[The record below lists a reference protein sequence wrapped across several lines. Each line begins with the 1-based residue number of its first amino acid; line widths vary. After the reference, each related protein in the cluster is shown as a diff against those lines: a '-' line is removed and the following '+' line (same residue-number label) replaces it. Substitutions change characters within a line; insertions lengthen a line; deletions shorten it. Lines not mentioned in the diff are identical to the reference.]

1 MTDTCARVDC
11 DRPAYSLQ
19 HCRQH
24 YRRWL
29 KTGTLIVDEPSPL
42 IDAQPLVA
50 AIERRLVGQ
59 TLTWLMPDK
68 ADQAAYHR
76 ARKSGRISEVVADRI
91 AVRAL
96 RMTIDEV
103 TL

>member
-1 MTDTCARVDC
+1 MAVCARVDC
-11 DRPAYSLQ
+11 DRKVYCRQ
-19 HCRQH
+19 HCRVH
-24 YRRWL
+24 YNNWL
-29 KTGTLIVDEPSPL
+29 ATGTLHYDPPSPT
-42 IDAQPLVA
+42 IDATPLVA

-103 TL
+103 Y